1 MFSTLILTKNEALNL
16 AACINSLKTCND
28 IVVLDSFSSDETVDI
43 ANSIGASVVQRK
55 FDNYA
60 AQRNYGLSLDF
71 KYDWIL
77 MIDADER
84 VSPELVNEIESVINE
99 PENPNTLYRLRR
111 KDYFMNK
118 WIKHSSGY
126 PTWFGRLMKK
136 GRVEVKREINEEY
149 YTDGEVGFLKE
160 HLIHYPFNKGVE
172 YWFERHNKYSSMEA
186 MRLLDESVCW
196 ADLKNFFDKDP
207 MIRRKIFKSLAYKIP
222 CRPILTFIFLYFFKL
237 GILDG
242 VAGFH
247 YSVMRSSYEY
257 QIDIKIKELKDS
269 KIHLK

>member
-1 MFSTLILTKNEALNL
+1 MISVIILTLNEENNIK
-16 AACINSLKTCND
+16 ACINSLSFSD
-28 IVVLDSFSSDETVDI
+28 DVVLLDSGSSDKTIKI
-43 ANSIGASVVQRK
+43 AKKSGARVCERK

-60 AQRNYGLSLDF
+60 AQRNFGLSLDF

-84 VSPELVNEIESVINE
+84 VSPELVNEIESVINK

-136 GRVEVKREINEEY
+136 GEVEVRREINEEY

-160 HLIHYPFNKGVE
+160 HLIHYPFNKGIE
-172 YWFERHNKYSSMEA
+172 YWFERHNKYSTMEA
-186 MRLLDESVCW
+186 KRLLGESVCL
-196 ADLKNFFDKDP
+196 ADLKDFFHKDP
-207 MIRRKIFKSLAYKIP
+207 MMRRKIFKSLAYKIP
-222 CRPILTFIFLYFFKL
+222 CRPILTFIFLYIFKL

-247 YSVMRSSYEY
+247 YSTMRSIYEY
-257 QIDIKIKELKDS
+257 QIDLKMKELKDS
-269 KIHLK
+269 KLR

>member
-1 MFSTLILTKNEALNL
+1 MISVLILTFNEEQNIVGALN
-16 AACINSLKTCND
+16 SVSFSDD
-28 IVVLDSFSSDETVDI
+28 IHILDSLSNDGTKKNCEKYDVNFHV
-43 ANSIGASVVQRK
+43 RK

-60 AQRNYGLSLDF
+60 AQRNFGLSLDF

-84 VSPELVNEIESVINE
+84 VTQQLIQEIKSIVNL
-99 PENPNTLYRLRR
+99 PKNPCTLYRLRR
-111 KDYFMNK
+111 KDHFMDK

-136 GRVEVKREINEEY
+136 GRVEVRREINEEY

-186 MRLLDESVCW
+186 NRLLHDSISFL
-196 ADLKNFFDKDP
+196 DLKHLFHKDP
-207 MIRRKIFKSLAYKIP
+207 MIRRKVFKSLAYKMP
-222 CRPILTFIFLYFFKL
+222 FRPVLTFIFLYFFKR

-242 VAGFH
+242 VAGFN
-247 YSVMRSSYEY
+247 YSLMRSIYEY
-257 QIDIKIKELKDS
+257 QIDLKIKELKHS
-269 KIHLK
+269 NTPRK

>member
-1 MFSTLILTKNEALNL
+1 MISVLILTFNEELNIKSALKS
-16 AACINSLKTCND
+16 ASFSDD
-28 IVVLDSFSSDETVDI
+28 IHVLDSLSFDGTKRLCINEKVNFHI
-43 ANSIGASVVQRK
+43 RK
-55 FDNYA
+55 FDDYA
-60 AQRNYGLSLDF
+60 SQRNFGLSLDF

-207 MIRRKIFKSLAYKIP
+207 MIRRKIFKSLAYKMP